1 MFGLVC
7 MCCLALHM
15 HATVSAESSYEPWM
29 YFIVERVL
37 CSLISISYRNIS
49 VLLDLSKLSVTLFTL
64 GEGGICLYYSVYAWK
79 SNVFSISLP
88 SPLYQVN
95 TLSLNNVI
103 TYPHWFLTAYKN
115 LWHLPALAGTS
126 VSNTQTYTTPV
137 LFIWKYQVHLAPHQ
151 SKFLHTILQK
161 R

>member
-1 MFGLVC
+1 MQL
-7 MCCLALHM
+7 
-15 HATVSAESSYEPWM
+15 WM
-29 YFIVERVL
+29 LNVFIVERAL
-37 CSLISISYRNIS
+37 RSLISISYRNIS

-95 TLSLNNVI
+95 TLSLTNVI

-115 LWHLPALAGTS
+115 LWHLPAIAGTS

-137 LFIWKYQVHLAPHQ
+137 LFILEVSSSSSPSSVKVSSY
-151 SKFLHTILQK
+151 HTSEKISRTKSERDKARK
-161 R
+161 RER